1 MHNWPPPR
9 PSRDVHLTVAEVTDQ
24 IARRSREARRAY
36 LDRVDRRIEQDQ
48 REGRPRA
55 HAGCAN
61 LAHGAAACGAE
72 EKDLLARQQVPNIA
86 IVSAYNDM
94 LSAHQPL
101 DRYPTLLKKEILRAG
116 GVAQFAGGV
125 PAMCDGVTQGR
136 PGMELSLFSRDVV
149 ALATAV
155 ALAHEMFDAALLLG
169 VCDKIV
175 PGLVIGAL
183 SFGHLPCIFVPGG
196 PMPSGMPN
204 AEKASVRE
212 LHAQGHVDTDE
223 LLESELR
230 SYHSPGTC
238 TFYGTANTNQLV
250 MEALGLHLPGAS
262 FVTSGTALR
271 RVVTEAAGRRIVELT
286 DPEQHAAIGRIVD
299 ERAIVNAVVALL
311 ATGGSTNHTMH
322 LVAMAAAAGITL
334 TWRDFAELSQVVP
347 LLARIY
353 PNGGADIN
361 QFHEA
366 GGTASLFKSLL
377 DVGLLHEDVLTVVG
391 PGLSRYCRVPE
402 LAEGELDWAPAPAAG
417 AADPT
422 VLRSPDHPFA
432 DDGGIRV
439 LEGSLGRGVIKVS
452 AVSGDNRV
460 IEAPARVFDD
470 QQEFLDAFA
479 GGEFDG
485 DVVVVVRFQGPKANG
500 MPELHRLTPGLGVL
514 QGRGL
519 RVALVTDGRMSG
531 ASGKVPAAIHCT
543 PEAADGG
550 PLARIQDGDRIRIDT
565 RSSRFDVLGVDL
577 AQRPAVPAPHVG
589 DQGTGRELFRLFRNA
604 VSSADSGATI
614 FGALGEGPGVSDE
627 PPSVAAFA
635 AA

>member
-1 MHNWPPPR
+1 
-9 PSRDVHLTVAEVTDQ
+9 VHLAVAEVTDQ
-24 IARRSREARRAY
+24 IARRSRATRRAY
-36 LDRVDRRIEQDQ
+36 LDRLDRRIEQDQ
-48 REGRPRA
+48 REGRPRM
-55 HAGCAN
+55 HSGCAN
-61 LAHGAAACGAE
+61 LAHGVAACGTE
-72 EKDLLARQQVPNIA
+72 EKDLLAHRQVPNIA

-101 DRYPTLLKKEILRAG
+101 DRYPALLKKEILRAG

-155 ALAHEMFDAALLLG
+155 ALAHDMFDAALLLG

-175 PGLVIGAL
+175 PGLVAGAL

-196 PMPSGMPN
+196 PMPSGIPN
-204 AEKASVRE
+204 SEKARVRE
-212 LHAQGHVDTDE
+212 LHALGQVDAAE
-223 LLESELR
+223 LLESELA
-230 SYHSPGTC
+230 SYHAAGTC

-271 RVVTEAAGRRIVELT
+271 RELTVAAGRRIVELT
-286 DPEQHAAIGRIVD
+286 DSEQLAPIGRVVD
-299 ERAIVNAVVALL
+299 ERAIVNALVALL

-322 LVAMAAAAGITL
+322 LIAMAAAAGIQL
-334 TWRDFAELSQVVP
+334 TWRDFAELSQLVP

-353 PNGGADIN
+353 PNGSADIN
-361 QFHEA
+361 QFQEA
-366 GGTASLFKSLL
+366 GGTASLFGALL
-377 DVGLLHEDVLTVVG
+377 EVGLLHEDVLTVVG
-391 PGLSRYCRVPE
+391 EGLSRYAHEPRLV
-402 LAEGELDWAPAPAAG
+402 EGQVVWSEAPAAG
-417 AADPT
+417 TVDPG

-432 DDGGIRV
+432 EDGGIRV
-439 LEGSLGRGVIKVS
+439 LEGSLGRGVVKVS
-452 AVSGDNRV
+452 AVSSENRV

-470 QQEFLDAFA
+470 QEHFLEAFA
-479 GGEFDG
+479 DG
-485 DVVVVVRFQGPKANG
+485 DCDHDIVVVVRFQGPKANG
-500 MPELHRLTPGLGVL
+500 MPELHRLTPVLGVL
-514 QGRGL
+514 QSRGH

-550 PLARIQDGDRIRIDT
+550 PLARVRDGDLIRIDT
-565 RSSRFDVLGVDL
+565 RLGSFDVLGVDL
-577 AQRPAVPAPHVG
+577 DEREVTPAPHVG
-589 DQGTGRELFRLFRNA
+589 DIGTGRELFRLFRNA

-614 FGALGEGPGVSDE
+614 FSTLDVDVDDPSTPAL
-627 PPSVAAFA
+627 ARA
-635 AA
+635 

>member
-1 MHNWPPPR
+1 MHNWPAPGPAR
-9 PSRDVHLTVAEVTDQ
+9 EVHLSVADVTER
-24 IARRSREARRAY
+24 IARRSRATRSAY
-36 LDRVDRRIEQDQ
+36 LDRIERRIDQEQ

-61 LAHGAAACGAE
+61 LAHGVAACGAD
-72 EKDLLARQQVPNIA
+72 EKDLLAHQQVANVA

-101 DRYPTLLKKEILRAG
+101 ERYPALLKKEILRAG

-149 ALATAV
+149 ALATSV
-155 ALAHEMFDAALLLG
+155 ALAHDMFDAALLLG

-175 PGLVIGAL
+175 PGLVVGAL
-183 SFGHLPCIFVPGG
+183 SFGHLPCLFVPGG
-196 PMPSGMPN
+196 PMPSGIPN
-204 AEKASVRE
+204 AEKAHARE
-212 LHAQGHVDTDE
+212 LHAQGRIDGAG

-230 SYHSPGTC
+230 SYHAPGTC

-262 FVTSGTALR
+262 FVTSGTVLR
-271 RVVTEAAGRRIVELT
+271 RVLTEAAGRRIVELT
-286 DPEQHAAIGRIVD
+286 TPGQHAPVGRVVD
-299 ERAIVNAVVALL
+299 ERALVNAMVAVL

-322 LVAMAAAAGITL
+322 LVAMAAAAGIHL
-334 TWRDFAELSQVVP
+334 TWRDFADLSSVVP

-353 PNGGADIN
+353 PNGSADIN
-361 QFHEA
+361 EFQQA
-366 GGTASLFKSLL
+366 GGTASLFRALL
-377 DVGLLHEDVLTVVG
+377 DGGLMHEDVMTVVG
-391 PGLSRYCRVPE
+391 PGLSRYCSEPALE
-402 LAEGELDWAPAPAAG
+402 QGELTWKMAPQAG
-417 AADPT
+417 TVDPD
-422 VLRSPDHPFA
+422 VLRSPQQPFA

-452 AVSGDNRV
+452 AVADANRV

-470 QQEFLDAFA
+470 QEHFLEAFA
-479 GGEFDG
+479 RDEFSD
-485 DVVVVVRFQGPKANG
+485 DVVIVVRFQGPKANG
-500 MPELHRLTPGLGVL
+500 MPELHRLTPALGVL
-514 QGRGL
+514 QGRGH

-550 PLARIQDGDRIRIDT
+550 PLSRVRDGDVIRIDT
-565 RSSRFDVLGVDL
+565 RTASFEVIGVELD
-577 AQRPAVPAPHVG
+577 RRDPEPAPNVG
-589 DQGTGRELFRLFRNA
+589 DVGTGRELFRLFRNA
-604 VSSADSGATI
+604 VSSADTGATI
-614 FGALGEGPGVSDE
+614 FSTLDPVESPIHAYAL
-627 PPSVAAFA
+627 
-635 AA
+635 

>member
-1 MHNWPPPR
+1 MHNWPPTR
-9 PSRDVHLTVAEVTDQ
+9 PSRDVHLAVAEVTDQ
-24 IARRSREARRAY
+24 IARRSRETRRAY
-36 LDRVDRRIEQDQ
+36 LDRIDRRIEQDQ
-48 REGRPRA
+48 RDGRPRA
-55 HAGCAN
+55 HSGCAN
-61 LAHGAAACGAE
+61 LAHGVAACGTE
-72 EKDLLARQQVPNIA
+72 EKDLLAHQQVPNIA
-86 IVSAYNDM
+86 LVSAYNDM

-101 DRYPTLLKKEILRAG
+101 DRYPALLKKEILRAG

-125 PAMCDGVTQGR
+125 PAMCDGITQGR

-155 ALAHEMFDAALLLG
+155 ALAHDMFDAALLLG

-175 PGLVIGAL
+175 PGMVAGAL

-196 PMPSGMPN
+196 PMPSGIPN
-204 AEKASVRE
+204 AEKARVRE
-212 LHAQGHVDTDE
+212 LHAQGQVDTAE
-223 LLESELR
+223 LLESELQ
-230 SYHSPGTC
+230 SYHAAGTC

-271 RVVTEAAGRRIVELT
+271 RELTAAAGRRIVELT
-286 DPEQHAAIGRIVD
+286 DSEQLAPIGRVVD
-299 ERAIVNAVVALL
+299 ERAIVNGLVALL

-322 LVAMAAAAGITL
+322 LVAMAAAAGIHL

-353 PNGGADIN
+353 PNGSADIN
-361 QFHEA
+361 QFHQA
-366 GGTASLFKSLL
+366 GGTASLFGALL
-377 DVGLLHEDVLTVVG
+377 EVGLLHEDVLTVMG
-391 PGLSRYCRVPE
+391 EGLSRYTHEPE
-402 LAEGELDWAPAPAAG
+402 LVDGELVYGEAAAAG
-417 AADPT
+417 TLDPA

-452 AVSGDNRV
+452 AVPGENRI

-470 QQEFLDAFA
+470 QQHFLDAFA
-479 GGEFDG
+479 EGDCDH

-500 MPELHRLTPGLGVL
+500 MPELHRMTPALGVL
-514 QGRGL
+514 QGRGH
-519 RVALVTDGRMSG
+519 RVALITDGRMSG

-550 PLARIQDGDRIRIDT
+550 PLARIQDGDLIRIDT
-565 RSSRFDVLGVDL
+565 RASTFDVLGVDL
-577 AQRPAVPAPHVG
+577 NEREATPAPHVG
-589 DQGTGRELFRLFRNA
+589 DIGTGRELFRLFRNA
-604 VSSADSGATI
+604 VSSADTGATI
-614 FGALGEGPGVSDE
+614 FSMLDADVEDP
-627 PPSVAAFA
+627 VAAA
-635 AA
+635 LARA

>member
-1 MHNWPPPR
+1 MHNWPPTR
-9 PSRDVHLTVAEVTDQ
+9 PSRDVHLAVAEVTDQ
-24 IARRSREARRAY
+24 IARRSRESRRAY
-36 LDRVDRRIEQDQ
+36 LERIDRRIEQDQ

-55 HAGCAN
+55 HSGCAN
-61 LAHGAAACGAE
+61 LAHGVAACGTE
-72 EKDLLARQQVPNIA
+72 EKDLLAHKQVPNIA
-86 IVSAYNDM
+86 LVSAYNDM

-101 DRYPTLLKKEILRAG
+101 DRYPALLKKEILRAG

-155 ALAHEMFDAALLLG
+155 ALAHDMFDAALLLG

-175 PGLVIGAL
+175 PGLVTGAL

-196 PMPSGMPN
+196 PMPSGIPN
-204 AEKASVRE
+204 KEKAHVRE
-212 LHAQGHVDTDE
+212 LHAQGQVDAME
-223 LLESELR
+223 LLESELA
-230 SYHSPGTC
+230 SYHAPGTC

-271 RVVTEAAGRRIVELT
+271 RELTAAAGRRIVELT
-286 DPEQHAAIGRIVD
+286 EPEQLAPIGRVVN
-299 ERAIVNAVVALL
+299 ERAIVNALVALL

-322 LVAMAAAAGITL
+322 LVAMAAAAGIHL

-353 PNGGADIN
+353 PNGSADIN

-366 GGTASLFKSLL
+366 GGTASLFGALL
-377 DVGLLHEDVLTVVG
+377 EVGLMHEDVLTVVG
-391 PGLSRYCRVPE
+391 EGLSRYTHEPQLVD
-402 LAEGELDWAPAPAAG
+402 GELIWNKAQAAG
-417 AADPT
+417 ALDPG

-439 LEGSLGRGVIKVS
+439 LEGSLGRGVIKIS
-452 AVSGDNRV
+452 AVPDENRI

-470 QQEFLDAFA
+470 QQHFLEAFA
-479 GGEFDG
+479 EG
-485 DVVVVVRFQGPKANG
+485 DCDHDIVVVVRFQGPKANG
-500 MPELHRLTPGLGVL
+500 MPELHRLTPVLGVL
-514 QGRGL
+514 QGRGH

-550 PLARIQDGDRIRIDT
+550 PLARIQDGDLIRIDT
-565 RSSRFDVLGVDL
+565 RAGTFDVLGVDL
-577 AQRPAVPAPHVG
+577 DEREAVPAPHVG
-589 DQGTGRELFRLFRNA
+589 DIGTGRELFRMFRNA
-604 VSSADSGATI
+604 VSSADTGATI
-614 FGALGEGPGVSDE
+614 FSTLDADIQDP
-627 PPSVAAFA
+627 VAAPLMRA
-635 AA
+635 

>member
-1 MHNWPPPR
+1 MLNSPW
-9 PSRDVHLTVAEVTDQ
+9 
-24 IARRSREARRAY
+24 ARRSREVHLTIADVTDRIVRRSRPSRRTY
-36 LDRVDRRIEQDQ
+36 LDRIERRLEQQQ

-55 HAGCAN
+55 LAGCAN
-61 LAHGAAACGAE
+61 LAHGVAACGAE
-72 EKDLLARQQVPNIA
+72 EKGLLAHRHDVPNVA

-101 DRYPTLLKKEILRAG
+101 ERYPALLKKEILRAG

-149 ALATAV
+149 ALSTAV

-175 PGLVIGAL
+175 PGLVAGAL

-196 PMPSGMPN
+196 PMPSGIPN
-204 AEKASVRE
+204 AEKARVRE
-212 LHAQGHVDTDE
+212 LHAQGQVDNDE

-230 SYHSPGTC
+230 SYHAAGTC

-262 FVTSGTALR
+262 FVTAGTALR
-271 RVVTEAAGRRIVELT
+271 RALTEAAGRRIVELT
-286 DPEQHAAIGRIVD
+286 DPDEQAPIGRIVD
-299 ERAIVNAVVALL
+299 ERAVVNAVVALL

-322 LVAMAAAAGITL
+322 LVAMAAAAGIHL

-353 PNGGADIN
+353 PNGSADIN
-361 QFHEA
+361 QFQEA
-366 GGTASLFKSLL
+366 GGTASLFGALL
-377 DVGLLHEDVLTVVG
+377 DVGLLHEEVLTVVG
-391 PGLSRYCRVPE
+391 PGLSRYCQSPE
-402 LAEGELDWAPAPAAG
+402 LLDGELRWRPAPAAG
-417 AADPT
+417 RVDPG

-432 DDGGIRV
+432 EDGGIRV

-452 AVSGDNRV
+452 AVSPENRL

-479 GGEFDG
+479 D
-485 DVVVVVRFQGPKANG
+485 
-500 MPELHRLTPGLGVL
+500 
-514 QGRGL
+514 
-519 RVALVTDGRMSG
+519 
-531 ASGKVPAAIHCT
+531 
-543 PEAADGG
+543 
-550 PLARIQDGDRIRIDT
+550 
-565 RSSRFDVLGVDL
+565 
-577 AQRPAVPAPHVG
+577 
-589 DQGTGRELFRLFRNA
+589 
-604 VSSADSGATI
+604 
-614 FGALGEGPGVSDE
+614 
-627 PPSVAAFA
+627 
-635 AA
+635 

>member
-1 MHNWPPPR
+1 MSNWPPTR
-9 PSRDVHLTVAEVTDQ
+9 PSRDVHLAVAEVTDQ
-24 IARRSREARRAY
+24 IARRSRATRRAY
-36 LDRVDRRIEQDQ
+36 LDRVDRRIDQDQ

-61 LAHGAAACGAE
+61 LAHGVAACGTE
-72 EKDLLARQQVPNIA
+72 EKDLLARGPVPNIA

-101 DRYPTLLKKEILRAG
+101 DRYPALLKKEILRAG

-155 ALAHEMFDAALLLG
+155 ALAHDMFDAALLLG

-175 PGLVIGAL
+175 PGLVAGAL

-196 PMPSGMPN
+196 PMPSGIPN
-204 AEKASVRE
+204 SEKSRVRE
-212 LHAQGHVDTDE
+212 LHAEGQVDADE
-223 LLESELR
+223 LLESELS

-271 RVVTEAAGRRIVELT
+271 RELTAAAGRRIVELT
-286 DPEQHAAIGRIVD
+286 DPEALAPVGHIVD
-299 ERAIVNAVVALL
+299 ERAIVNALVALL

-322 LVAMAAAAGITL
+322 LVAMAAAAGIQL
-334 TWRDFAELSQVVP
+334 TWRDFAELSSVVP

-353 PNGGADIN
+353 PNGSADIN
-361 QFHEA
+361 QFQEA
-366 GGTASLFKSLL
+366 GGTASLFGALL
-377 DVGLLHEDVLTVVG
+377 DVGLLHEDVLTVMG
-391 PGLSRYCRVPE
+391 QGLSRYTSRPE
-402 LAEGELDWAPAPAAG
+402 LIEGEVVWGQAPAAG
-417 AADPT
+417 TVDPG

-432 DDGGIRV
+432 QDGGIRV
-439 LEGSLGRGVIKVS
+439 LDGSLGRGVIKVS
-452 AVSGDNRV
+452 AVASDNRV

-470 QQEFLDAFA
+470 QEHFLEAFA
-479 GGEFDG
+479 DGECDH

-500 MPELHRLTPGLGVL
+500 MPELHRLTPALGVL
-514 QGRGL
+514 QGRGH

-531 ASGKVPAAIHCT
+531 ASGRVPAAIHCT

-550 PLARIQDGDRIRIDT
+550 PLARIQDGDLIRIDT
-565 RSSRFDVLGVDL
+565 RRGTLDVLGVDL
-577 AQRPAVPAPHVG
+577 DERELAPAPHTG
-589 DQGTGRELFRLFRNA
+589 DIGTGRELFRLFRNA
-604 VSSADSGATI
+604 VSSAESGATI
-614 FGALGEGPGVSDE
+614 FSALDSEVEDPAT
-627 PPSVAAFA
+627 AALA
-635 AA
+635 RA

>member
-1 MHNWPPPR
+1 MSNWPPAR
-9 PSRDVHLTVAEVTDQ
+9 PSRDVHLAVAEVTDQ
-24 IARRSREARRAY
+24 IARRSRATRRAY
-36 LDRVDRRIEQDQ
+36 LDRIDRRIEQDQ

-61 LAHGAAACGAE
+61 LAHGVAGCGAE
-72 EKDLLARQQVPNIA
+72 EKELLTGEAVPNIA

-101 DRYPTLLKKEILRAG
+101 DRYPALLKKEILRAG

-155 ALAHEMFDAALLLG
+155 ALAHDMFDAALLLG

-175 PGLVIGAL
+175 PGLVAGAL

-196 PMPSGMPN
+196 PMPSGIPN
-204 AEKASVRE
+204 SEKSRVRE
-212 LHAQGHVDTDE
+212 LHAQGQVDAAE
-223 LLESELR
+223 LLESELS

-262 FVTSGTALR
+262 FVTSGTVLR
-271 RVVTEAAGRRIVELT
+271 RDLTRAAGRRIVELT
-286 DPEQHAAIGRIVD
+286 DPELLAPIGRIVD
-299 ERAIVNAVVALL
+299 ERAIVNALVALL

-322 LVAMAAAAGITL
+322 LVAMAAAAGIQL
-334 TWRDFAELSQVVP
+334 SWRDFAELSGVVP

-353 PNGGADIN
+353 PNGSADIN
-361 QFHEA
+361 QFQAA
-366 GGTASLFKSLL
+366 GGTASLFGALL
-377 DVGLLHEDVLTVVG
+377 EVGLLHEDVLTVVG
-391 PGLSRYCRVPE
+391 QGLSRYTLEPE
-402 LAEGELDWAPAPAAG
+402 LAEGELAWSQAPAAG
-417 AADPT
+417 TVDPG

-432 DDGGIRV
+432 QDGGIRV
-439 LEGSLGRGVIKVS
+439 LDGSLGRGVVKVS
-452 AVSGDNRV
+452 AVASENRV

-470 QQEFLDAFA
+470 QEHFLEAFA
-479 GGEFDG
+479 DGECDH
-485 DVVVVVRFQGPKANG
+485 DVIVVVRFQGPKANG
-500 MPELHRLTPGLGVL
+500 MPELHRLTPALGVL
-514 QGRGL
+514 QGRGH

-531 ASGKVPAAIHCT
+531 ASGRVPAAIHCS

-550 PLARIQDGDRIRIDT
+550 PLARIRDGDLIRVDT
-565 RSSRFDVLGVDL
+565 RRGTLDVLGIDL
-577 AQRPAVPAPHVG
+577 DEREPAPAPQTG
-589 DQGTGRELFRLFRNA
+589 EIGTGRELFRLFRNA
-604 VSSADSGATI
+604 VSSAESGATI
-614 FGALGEGPGVSDE
+614 FSTLESEAED
-627 PPSVAAFA
+627 SVTAAYA
-635 AA
+635 RA

>member
-1 MHNWPPPR
+1 
-9 PSRDVHLTVAEVTDQ
+9 
-24 IARRSREARRAY
+24 
-36 LDRVDRRIEQDQ
+36 
-48 REGRPRA
+48 
-55 HAGCAN
+55 
-61 LAHGAAACGAE
+61 
-72 EKDLLARQQVPNIA
+72 
-86 IVSAYNDM
+86 
-94 LSAHQPL
+94 
-101 DRYPTLLKKEILRAG
+101 
-116 GVAQFAGGV
+116 
-125 PAMCDGVTQGR
+125 MCDGVTQGR

-155 ALAHEMFDAALLLG
+155 ALAHDMFDAALLLG

-175 PGLVIGAL
+175 PGLVAGAL

-196 PMPSGMPN
+196 PMPSGIPN
-204 AEKASVRE
+204 AEKARVRE
-212 LHAQGHVDTDE
+212 LHAQGDVNTDE
-223 LLESELR
+223 LLESELS
-230 SYHSPGTC
+230 SYHAPGTC

-262 FVTSGTALR
+262 FVTSGTSLR
-271 RVVTEAAGRRIVELT
+271 RVLTEAAGRRIVELT
-286 DPEQHAAIGRIVD
+286 DPEQLAPIGRIVD
-299 ERAIVNAVVALL
+299 ERAIVNAIVGLL

-322 LVAMAAAAGITL
+322 LVAMAAAAGIAL

-353 PNGGADIN
+353 PNGSADIN
-361 QFHEA
+361 QFQEA
-366 GGTASLFKSLL
+366 GGTASLFSALL
-377 DVGLLHEDVLTVVG
+377 DVGLMHEDVLTVVG
-391 PGLSRYCRVPE
+391 PGLSRYCQAPE
-402 LAEGELDWAPAPAAG
+402 LADGKLEWTVAPDAG
-417 AADPT
+417 AVDPT

-452 AVSGDNRV
+452 AVGNDNRT

-470 QQEFLDAFA
+470 QQGFLDAFA
-479 GGEFDG
+479 DGEFEA
-485 DVVVVVRFQGPKANG
+485 DVVVVIRFQGPRANG

-550 PLARIQDGDRIRIDT
+550 PLARIQDGDLIRIDT
-565 RSSRFDVLGVDL
+565 RAGSFDVLGVDL
-577 AQRPAVPAPHVG
+577 DQRPAVPAPHVG
-589 DQGTGRELFRLFRNA
+589 DHGTGRELFRLFRDA

-614 FGALGEGPGVSDE
+614 FGALGVGSGMSDE
-627 PPSVAAFA
+627 PPPVAALA
-635 AA
+635 GA